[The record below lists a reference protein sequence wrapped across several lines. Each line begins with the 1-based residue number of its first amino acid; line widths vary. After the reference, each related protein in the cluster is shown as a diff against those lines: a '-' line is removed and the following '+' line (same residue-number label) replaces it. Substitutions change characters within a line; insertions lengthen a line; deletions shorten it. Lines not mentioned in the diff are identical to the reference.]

1 MTDKNKSQSD
11 NVSTRSR
18 RTSPSLLQRW
28 YQLTAPAE
36 PPPGAS
42 FAQQEVVRRG
52 RLTSVVLLILII
64 IFLILLPMPLLRID
78 FIGIL
83 AISGGLL
90 VSFSALLVN
99 RLGWSTFAGLLG
111 TTYVFTTIVT
121 VILNTPGGLS
131 TETLGL
137 FYALVFVEVLAA
149 SLLPVNS
156 VLLVAVIN
164 IAFVIFDL
172 YHQPKT
178 LEFARA
184 MSTGSFT
191 IVARVVV
198 LHVFVVLVLWLW
210 VRNAVQAL
218 KRANNAEELA
228 ARERQIQELQQ
239 AKLQQKEELEKGV
252 ELILQT
258 HVQVSN
264 GNFQARAPLSQDNQL
279 WQIAHSLNNFI
290 GRMQKYNQI
299 ETELKQSR
307 EIIAHL
313 TREVQEA
320 QKMRRPIRIS
330 STNTFLDPFLQ
341 ALAKLPPEHTH
352 FQYQSSMKERDT
364 TKSLKRVMPSSS
376 PAKSSP
382 QS

>member
-1 MTDKNKSQSD
+1 MGLFSPNLI
-11 NVSTRSR
+11 ST
-18 RTSPSLLQRW
+18 
-28 YQLTAPAE
+28 
-36 PPPGAS
+36 
-42 FAQQEVVRRG
+42 
-52 RLTSVVLLILII
+52 I
-64 IFLILLPMPLLRID
+64 
-78 FIGIL
+78 

-90 VSFSALLVN
+90 ISFTALLVN
-99 RLGWSTFAGLLG
+99 RLGWSTLAGLLS
-111 TTYVFTTIVT
+111 TSYVFAAVVI
-121 VILNTPGGLS
+121 VILNAPDGLS
-131 TETLGL
+131 TGTLGL
-137 FYALVFVEVLAA
+137 FYTLVFVEVLAA

-191 IVARVVV
+191 IVTRVVV

-210 VRNAVQAL
+210 VRNAIHAI

-239 AKLQQKEELEKGV
+239 AKLQQKEELEKGI

-264 GNFQARAPLSQDNQL
+264 GNFQARAPLSQDSQL

-290 GRMQKYNQI
+290 GRMQKYSQL
-299 ETELKQSR
+299 ETELKLSR
-307 EIIAHL
+307 EIITHL

-320 QKMRRPIRIS
+320 QKMRRPVRIS

-352 FQYQSSMKERDT
+352 FQYQSSMKEKDT